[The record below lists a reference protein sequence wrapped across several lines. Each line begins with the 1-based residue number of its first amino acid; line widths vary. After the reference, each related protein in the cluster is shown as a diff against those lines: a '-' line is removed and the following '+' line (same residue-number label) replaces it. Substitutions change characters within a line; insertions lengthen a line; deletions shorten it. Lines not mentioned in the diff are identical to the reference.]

1 MGQNNSRYTQMESYM
16 TRVLL
21 INAALFVLYLI
32 FAGCGVIW
40 MKAITAIF
48 TLIISAGCIAYLYLC
63 RELTRRR
70 SQWMS
75 ISAAAL
81 FVLTLASLILNYPSP
96 V

>member
-1 MGQNNSRYTQMESYM
+1 M
-16 TRVLL
+16 TRAIL

-40 MKAITAIF
+40 MKAILAI
-48 TLIISAGCIAYLYLC
+48 LCLLLSAGCAAFLYLC
-63 RELTRRR
+63 GELMRRR

>member
-1 MGQNNSRYTQMESYM
+1 MGQNNSRYTQMEYYM
-16 TRVLL
+16 TRAIL

-40 MKAITAIF
+40 MKAITAIL
-48 TLIISAGCIAYLYLC
+48 TLVLSAGCIAYLYLC
-63 RELTRRR
+63 RELMRRR

-75 ISAAAL
+75 ISAAAM